1 LITGSGGFLGSALVN
16 GLSKFNYIIYAIDIN
31 FSYKLD
37 NLSKIKKIKINLL
50 NKNSINKID
59 NIDVFIHCA
68 ALTRPVKTKDNN
80 NLLNINNKLTL
91 NALELAKLNA
101 AKTFFFISSTSV
113 YRYFNSITYNE
124 RSKVRGSEP
133 YSKSKLLGEK
143 FSREFCKKNKIKHTV
158 LRIGNIYSGNEFK
171 KWSRSNTSLF
181 QNWLNT
187 SKKRKIMKTNSFNTF
202 RDWTFVND
210 ISIALHNIIKKR
222 NKFKLLNLVSPF
234 IIKDIDLMRLIDSN
248 AKHIEIE
255 GSNLSNNSTV
265 TIYRN
270 KLSFKNWTSPKKVIN
285 LIKKNT

>member
-1 LITGSGGFLGSALVN
+1 M
-16 GLSKFNYIIYAIDIN
+16 
-31 FSYKLD
+31 
-37 NLSKIKKIKINLL
+37 
-50 NKNSINKID
+50 
-59 NIDVFIHCA
+59 
-68 ALTRPVKTKDNN
+68 TRPVKTKDNN

-101 AKTFFFISSTSV
+101 AKAFFFISSTSV

-133 YSKSKLLGEK
+133 YSKSKLFGEK

-181 QNWLNT
+181 QNWLNA

-270 KLSFKNWTSPKKVIN
+270 KLSFKSWTSPTKVIN
-285 LIKKNT
+285 LIKKNI

>member
-1 LITGSGGFLGSALVN
+1 MVTGSGGFLGSALVN
-16 GLSKFNYIIYAIDIN
+16 GLSKFNYIIYALDIN

-101 AKTFFFISSTSV
+101 AKAFFFISSTSV

-133 YSKSKLLGEK
+133 YSKSKLFGEK

-181 QNWLNT
+181 QNWLNA
-187 SKKRKIMKTNSFNTF
+187 SKKEK
-202 RDWTFVND
+202 
-210 ISIALHNIIKKR
+210 
-222 NKFKLLNLVSPF
+222 
-234 IIKDIDLMRLIDSN
+234 
-248 AKHIEIE
+248 
-255 GSNLSNNSTV
+255 
-265 TIYRN
+265 
-270 KLSFKNWTSPKKVIN
+270 
-285 LIKKNT
+285 

>member
-1 LITGSGGFLGSALVN
+1 
-16 GLSKFNYIIYAIDIN
+16 
-31 FSYKLD
+31 
-37 NLSKIKKIKINLL
+37 
-50 NKNSINKID
+50 
-59 NIDVFIHCA
+59 
-68 ALTRPVKTKDNN
+68 
-80 NLLNINNKLTL
+80 
-91 NALELAKLNA
+91 
-101 AKTFFFISSTSV
+101 
-113 YRYFNSITYNE
+113 
-124 RSKVRGSEP
+124 
-133 YSKSKLLGEK
+133 
-143 FSREFCKKNKIKHTV
+143 
-158 LRIGNIYSGNEFK
+158 
-171 KWSRSNTSLF
+171 
-181 QNWLNT
+181 
-187 SKKRKIMKTNSFNTF
+187 MKTNSFNTF

>member
-1 LITGSGGFLGSALVN
+1 M
-16 GLSKFNYIIYAIDIN
+16 
-31 FSYKLD
+31 
-37 NLSKIKKIKINLL
+37 
-50 NKNSINKID
+50 
-59 NIDVFIHCA
+59 
-68 ALTRPVKTKDNN
+68 
-80 NLLNINNKLTL
+80 
-91 NALELAKLNA
+91 
-101 AKTFFFISSTSV
+101 
-113 YRYFNSITYNE
+113 
-124 RSKVRGSEP
+124 
-133 YSKSKLLGEK
+133 GEK

-171 KWSRSNTSLF
+171 KWSRGNTSLF
-181 QNWLNT
+181 QNWLNA

-210 ISIALHNIIKKR
+210 ISIALHNIIKKK

-248 AKHIEIE
+248 AKYIEIE

-270 KLSFKNWTSPKKVIN
+270 KLSFKNWTPPKKVIN

>member
-1 LITGSGGFLGSALVN
+1 MVTGSGGFLGSALVN
-16 GLSKFNYIIYAIDIN
+16 GLSKFNYIIYALDIN

-101 AKTFFFISSTSV
+101 AKAFFFISSTSV
-113 YRYFNSITYNE
+113 YRYFNSIAYNE

-133 YSKSKLLGEK
+133 YSKSKLFGEK

-202 RDWTFVND
+202 RDWTFVHD

-248 AKHIEIE
+248 AKYIEIE
-255 GSNLSNNSTV
+255 GSNLSNNSSV